1 MKISTKISIWLGILV
16 GMLIILA
23 AIVMATMG
31 KKTAEKQKVMEQD
44 IAVEINNMVNGEMYN
59 LAYAISEHL
68 KDVEDEIENNMRNVA
83 KYVREVD
90 KMSGHKITT
99 KDLVRL
105 KKETGMSDLYMT
117 DDKGVFVYS
126 TEEKSIGMSL
136 LAIDEEYKKLLSG
149 EAECIPSSLKVKAET
164 GEIYKFVAIPAA
176 DRKGIIESALS
187 AKKVEEYLA
196 KVLAGGGG
204 IEQLNVFS
212 SDGIVLTSNIA
223 KDQEA
228 KYEKGSK
235 VDCKEVKSL
244 FQDSKAIQVI
254 IAGNEAEIYYPVM
267 NGESVSYVIYLKAN
281 VENCFQV
288 GEVAVAPLDSI
299 AKYTLTLKIKSLKT
313 IVFILII
320 AFICTS
326 FFTKKNLNPL
336 NDINNTLESIAAGDE
351 IIHMKRTKTKDFV
364 KIGENLNRVVER
376 YQSIINS
383 IRDNVISVEHL
394 HESHNKEMEMVSNII
409 DDIHKD
415 MLENSSCIQSENQE
429 VQNMNAIVE
438 DMLGKLE
445 NVNQMADSLS
455 QKTNTSGAMA
465 EKSIVSLDNIK
476 DVTQKLEFKM
486 GENNGQIQVLHDQS
500 VKINAITQLIT
511 EITEQTNLLALNA
524 SIEAARAGEHGKG
537 FAVVA
542 SEIQKLAGESGQAAS
557 DIAKIV
563 GTIQSGITITKQ
575 GSQEQMKIINK
586 SRQEIETT
594 ITEITELVNE
604 TMEMNSFIQQ
614 VASEILELR
623 EKGFIVQSKFSKLQS
638 YSEHTATQLDSTQ
651 ENMDIVELALHNMQ
665 ATLEKISAN
674 IKTIL

>member
-23 AIVMATMG
+23 TIVMATLG
-31 KKTAEKQKVMEQD
+31 KKTAEKQRVMEQD

-90 KMSGHKITT
+90 EISGHKITT

-117 DDKGVFVYS
+117 DEKGVFIYS

-136 LAIDEEYKKLLSG
+136 FEIDEEYEKLITG
-149 EAECIPSSLKVKAET
+149 DVECIPSSLKVKAET
-164 GEIYKFVAIPAA
+164 GEIYKFVAIPTS
-176 DRKGIIESALS
+176 DRKGIIESAFS

-196 KVLAGGGG
+196 KVFAGGSG

-212 SDGIVLTSNIA
+212 SDGIVLTSNLS
-223 KDQEA
+223 KDQVA

-235 VDCKEVKSL
+235 VDCKEVKNL
-244 FQDSKAIQVI
+244 FQDSKAIEVTI
-254 IAGNEAEIYYPVM
+254 IGDEAEIYYPVM
-267 NGESVSYVIYLKAN
+267 DEEKVSYVIYLKVN

-288 GEVAVAPLDSI
+288 GEVAVAPLNSI
-299 AKYTLTLKIKSLKT
+299 AKYALTLKIKSLKT
-313 IVFILII
+313 IVIILII

-326 FFTKKNLNPL
+326 FFAKKNLNPL

-614 VASEILELR
+614 VAGEILELR